1 MLCEGYS
8 CFKLLQSCYEICQ
21 DRQKVGSGLI
31 FVWSA
36 ASLRIDYPMLFE
48 VHNSSTSR
56 TSHCGVLEFV
66 AEEGMIYMPYWVCF
80 LLPTKLCILLDVCSM
95 QSLFYK
101 RLLSEQ
107 EKKSVLWIPA
117 EVTVVCQQIQ
127 FDFPVNHDHRREM
140 KMNKRGREEWGCSD
154 KMRRGH
160 LYWNWDECGF
170 ADDAKPFVAG
180 RGHCTGQECHTSQGH
195 LCETA
200 TSHQGLPW
208 YLKSKGCV
216 GVQ

>member
-1 MLCEGYS
+1 MVYETSVLCEGYS
-8 CFKLLQSCYEICQ
+8 CFKLLQSCYEVCL

-66 AEEGMIYMPYWVCF
+66 AEEGMIYMPYWVRF
-80 LLPTKLCILLDVCSM
+80 LLPTKLCILFDVCSM

-107 EKKSVLWIPA
+107 EEKSVL
-117 EVTVVCQQIQ
+117 
-127 FDFPVNHDHRREM
+127 
-140 KMNKRGREEWGCSD
+140 
-154 KMRRGH
+154 
-160 LYWNWDECGF
+160 
-170 ADDAKPFVAG
+170 
-180 RGHCTGQECHTSQGH
+180 
-195 LCETA
+195 
-200 TSHQGLPW
+200 
-208 YLKSKGCV
+208 
-216 GVQ
+216 